1 MVGIASR
8 PFIWSWNLRYFLL
21 HACTLVS
28 WPYFVKYLR
37 STQVDKASSSV
48 FVLAIYEKPTKPVFE
63 VTMKLSSLSAQ
74 IIFLIPF
81 SHLSLS
87 LSLSLSV
94 LLLSLN
100 FLPYACLTLHVNLIW
115 RWRKLAINNT
125 WWHNSSFLH
134 ISQTLSFLSKLPSR
148 RVTWFPGFIRSL
160 PDLSL
165 SSLQASSKYRI

>member
-74 IIFLIPF
+74 INFSYSIF
-81 SHLSLS
+81 SSLS
-87 LSLSLSV
+87 FSV

-100 FLPYACLTLHVNLIW
+100 FLPYASLTLHVNLIW

-148 RVTWFPGFIRSL
+148 RVTWFLGFIRSL